1 MAITTSAVCNTFKNQ
16 LLSATHNFTQTSGN
30 KFYLAL
36 YTSSAVLG
44 KSTTDYTAT
53 GETSN
58 DAGSAYTARGKLLA
72 VAGQTHKLSNDT
84 AIVDWANLSWQTA
97 TITARGALIY
107 NDSQADKAVAVLD
120 FGGDKTATA
129 GTFTIQFP
137 NFTDTLAILR
147 IA

>member
-1 MAITTSAVCNTFKNQ
+1 MVTDPDFIIFVGPMFGSKTT
-16 LLSATHNFTQTSGN
+16 
-30 KFYLAL
+30 
-36 YTSSAVLG
+36 
-44 KSTTDYTAT
+44 
-53 GETSN
+53 
-58 DAGSAYTARGKLLA
+58 RLLA
-72 VAGQTHKLSNDT
+72 AIDRYRYQKKNVVAFKPRMDDRYSSTEISTHSGGKIFAIGSQTHKLSSDT

-107 NDSQADKAVAVLD
+107 NDSQADKAVCVLD

>member
-1 MAITTSAVCNTFKNQ
+1 MAITTSAVCNSFKNQ

-36 YTSSAVLG
+36 YTNSAAIG
-44 KSTTDYTAT
+44 KSTTDYLTA
-53 GETSN
+53 GETSGTN
-58 DAGSAYTARGKLLA
+58 YTAGGKKLA
-72 VAGQTHKLSNDT
+72 VASQLVTLESDT
-84 AIVDWANLSWQTA
+84 ACVDFANVSWQTA

-107 NDSQADKAVAVLD
+107 NTSSSDKAVCVLD

-137 NFTDTLAILR
+137 AATSTQAILR

>member
-1 MAITTSAVCNTFKNQ
+1 MAITSSAVCNTFKNQ
-16 LLSATHNFTQTSGN
+16 LLSGTHDFDQTSGDIF
-30 KFYLAL
+30 KVAMYISTA
-36 YTSSAVLG
+36 TIG
-44 KSTTDYTAT
+44 KSTTDYLSA
-53 GETSN
+53 GETSGTGY
-58 DAGSAYTARGKLLA
+58 DATGKKLAIGS
-72 VAGQTHKLSNDT
+72 QTHKLASDT

-97 TITARGALIY
+97 TITVRGALIY

>member
-1 MAITTSAVCNTFKNQ
+1 MAITTSAVANTFKNQ

-30 KFYLAL
+30 HFYLAL
-36 YTSSAVLG
+36 YTSSATLG
-44 KSTTDYTAT
+44 KSTTDYTTSGESSGT
-53 GETSN
+53 GYA
-58 DAGSAYTARGKLLA
+58 AGGLLLA
-72 VAGQTHKLSNDT
+72 VAGQTHKLASDT
-84 AIVDWANLSWQTA
+84 AIVDWTNLSWQTA

-107 NDSQADKAVAVLD
+107 NASSADKAVCVLD

-147 IA
+147 IS

>member
-1 MAITTSAVCNTFKNQ
+1 MAITSSAVCNTFKNE
-16 LLSATHNFTQTSGN
+16 LLGNDIHNFDQTSGTGYAAGG
-30 KFYLAL
+30 KKLAI
-36 YTSSAVLG
+36 
-44 KSTTDYTAT
+44 
-53 GETSN
+53 
-58 DAGSAYTARGKLLA
+58 GS
-72 VAGQTHKLSNDT
+72 QTHKLASDT

>member
-1 MAITTSAVCNTFKNQ
+1 MAITSSAVCNTFKNQ
-16 LLSATHNFTQTSGN
+16 LLGNDIHNFDQTSGDH
-30 KFYLAL
+30 FYLAM
-36 YTSSAVLG
+36 YISTATIG
-44 KSTTDYTAT
+44 KSTTDYLSA
-53 GETSN
+53 GETSGTN
-58 DAGSAYTARGKLLA
+58 YTAKGKLLA

-84 AIVDWANLSWQTA
+84 AIVDWTNLSWQTA
-97 TITARGALIY
+97 TLTARGALIY
-107 NDSQADKAVAVLD
+107 NASSSDKAVAVLD

>member
-1 MAITTSAVCNTFKNQ
+1 MAITSSAVCNTFKNQ
-16 LLSATHNFTQTSGN
+16 LLSGTHNFDQTSGN
-30 KFYLAL
+30 HFYLAM
-36 YTSSAVLG
+36 YISTATIG
-44 KSTTDYTAT
+44 KSTTDYLTA
-53 GETSN
+53 GETSGTN
-58 DAGSAYTARGKLLA
+58 YSAGGKLLA
-72 VAGQTHKLSNDT
+72 VAGQTHKLASDT

-107 NDSQADKAVAVLD
+107 NDSQADKAVCVLD

>member
-1 MAITTSAVCNTFKNQ
+1 MAITSSAVANTFKNQ
-16 LLSATHNFTQTSGN
+16 LLSGTHDFDQTSGN
-30 KFYLAL
+30 HFYLAM
-36 YTSSAVLG
+36 YISTATIG
-44 KSTTDYTAT
+44 KSTTDYLTA
-53 GETSN
+53 GETSGTN
-58 DAGSAYTARGKLLA
+58 YSAGGKLLA
-72 VAGQTHKLSNDT
+72 VAGQTHKLASDT
-84 AIVDWANLSWQTA
+84 AIVDWTNLSWETA

-107 NDSQADKAVAVLD
+107 NKSASDKAVAVLD

>member
-1 MAITTSAVCNTFKNQ
+1 MAITSSAVCNTFKNQ
-16 LLSATHNFTQTSGN
+16 LLSGTHNFDQTSGDIF
-30 KFYLAL
+30 KIAMYISTA
-36 YTSSAVLG
+36 TIG
-44 KSTTDYTAT
+44 KSTTDYLTA
-53 GETSN
+53 GETSGTGY
-58 DAGSAYTARGKLLA
+58 DAGGKKLA
-72 VAGQTHKLSNDT
+72 IGSQTHKLASDT

-97 TITARGALIY
+97 TITARGALLY

>member
-36 YTSSAVLG
+36 YTSSATLG
-44 KSTTDYTAT
+44 KSTTEFTT
-53 GETSN
+53 SGETS
-58 DAGSAYTARGKLLA
+58 GTGYTTRGKLLA

-84 AIVDWANLSWQTA
+84 AIIDWTNLSWLTA
-97 TITARGALIY
+97 SITARGALIY
-107 NDSQADKAVAVLD
+107 NASSADKAVCVLD
-120 FGGDKTATA
+120 FGGNKTATA

-147 IA
+147 IS

>member
-1 MAITTSAVCNTFKNQ
+1 MAITSSAVCNTFKNQ
-16 LLSATHNFTQTSGN
+16 LLGNDIHNFDQTSGDH
-30 KFYLAL
+30 FYLAM
-36 YTSSAVLG
+36 YISTATIG
-44 KSTTDYTAT
+44 KSTTDYLTA
-53 GETSN
+53 GETSGTN
-58 DAGSAYTARGKLLA
+58 YSAGGKLLA

-84 AIVDWANLSWQTA
+84 AIVDWSNLSWQTA

-107 NDSQADKAVAVLD
+107 NKSSSDKAVCVLD

>member
-36 YTSSAVLG
+36 YTNSATLG
-44 KSTTDYTAT
+44 KSTTEFTT
-53 GETSN
+53 SGETS
-58 DAGSAYTARGKLLA
+58 GTGYTTRGKQLA
-72 VAGQTHKLSNDT
+72 VANQTHKLSNDT
-84 AIVDWANLSWQTA
+84 AIVDWANLSWLTA
-97 TITARGALIY
+97 SITARGALIY
-107 NDSQADKAVAVLD
+107 NNSESKKAVCVLD

-147 IA
+147 IS